1 MYHLLATHQQFDQE
15 VPHMI
20 PQLQS
25 RVLETRRKLTSLQHR
40 SKSGQ
45 SLTVDSQELFQDL
58 SQMQEQW
65 LTEVRPF
72 HPVATD
78 EQYVPQLDS
87 SRAPSKEGN
96 YVTHVKA
103 EPKEQPCEPVNT
115 QETVRTLN
123 SSGKMENDSSPYMKM
138 MGDAANTSPLVYS
151 CGTQPSSF
159 HCMKSYRQLAYDNL
173 AAFEGAPQT
182 YAPVKQ
188 EPIDYSTASDNP
200 YEQERLQGYASAYH
214 HQPHQQPECY
224 GHQTTANE
232 APSVYD
238 PNLHSFYDEPLPYAD
253 RYKDYHKEYKDYFEH
268 KEMKDYRDV
277 SPEFKVPNG
286 VPYPD
291 NRTFQ
296 RRGSLQL
303 WQFLVALLDE
313 PECSS
318 FIAWTGRGLE
328 FKLIDPEEVARRW
341 GLQKN
346 RPAMNYD
353 KLSRSLRYYYEKGIM
368 QKVAGERYVYKF
380 VCSPEALFSMAFPD
394 SQKPYIKP
402 ECREPKPLTPHTPQQ
417 LVPLPKEPYPKAHYP
432 QQHYV
437 ATSTNCYQ
445 AEWDMD
451 STCVY

>member
-200 YEQERLQGYASAYH
+200 YEQ
-214 HQPHQQPECY
+214 
-224 GHQTTANE
+224 

-268 KEMKDYRDV
+268 KEMKDYRDAV
-277 SPEFKVPNG
+277 KLSLKKAITKRIVVKLSKLIRKF
-286 VPYPD
+286 YP
-291 NRTFQ
+291 
-296 RRGSLQL
+296 
-303 WQFLVALLDE
+303 QFLK
-313 PECSS
+313 
-318 FIAWTGRGLE
+318 I
-328 FKLIDPEEVARRW
+328 
-341 GLQKN
+341 
-346 RPAMNYD
+346 
-353 KLSRSLRYYYEKGIM
+353 LS
-368 QKVAGERYVYKF
+368 
-380 VCSPEALFSMAFPD
+380 
-394 SQKPYIKP
+394 
-402 ECREPKPLTPHTPQQ
+402 
-417 LVPLPKEPYPKAHYP
+417 
-432 QQHYV
+432 
-437 ATSTNCYQ
+437 
-445 AEWDMD
+445 
-451 STCVY
+451 